1 MPIDYF
7 AKDGYYTR
15 DNTAHDR
22 WEGTLAKAMGLE
34 GQVTKEQ
41 FDAVR
46 KELIENGREKC
57 IAMDC
62 SFSAPKSVSLAMAES
77 KETRDIIQKLHQE
90 AISQSV
96 KYMEE
101 NYIKTRVTENG
112 KTHEVKTG
120 NLCAAEFEHYTS
132 RNNDLDLH
140 THVVIEN
147 MTIHNGK
154 LYSIDF
160 RNIMSDQKEIGLI
173 YRQNLAQ
180 ALQREGYVLEIT
192 DHKHGFFE
200 LKGFDRET
208 IMEHSTRRQEILN
221 TMSKTGGT
229 TSKDA
234 QDAAMKTR
242 KKKVDFDLETSYEE
256 IKKEIF
262 DSGKIKIERVVQNEH
277 EGNQEPS
284 NERGREEFIAGIATE
299 PSVGIIRGDE
309 GQRLRT
315 LEGRYSLPNLSD
327 RGLDETEKATH
338 LLLPG
343 SAVSRLAKLQAD
355 RERNAFMLRADAGE
369 RRQRIDAI
377 TASAI
382 KIISHEKFAFTVPE
396 IRQRIMGAGVLEGIG
411 RQEAERAMERAGLVK
426 LGRIEHGEEKSK
438 DVYLTTEANIK
449 REAAIIDRMKEGK
462 GQVNSLTQEQ
472 SGVAFEKLKNQKE
485 SQNISFTPNQE
496 QTNAI
501 HHVLTS
507 QDKYLCV
514 QGLAGTGKTY
524 TMTSI
529 RELCEQEGIT
539 IRGACFTGK
548 AADGLQNES
557 GINSGT
563 IHSFLNQLEK
573 GKFNKNKPNVA
584 PDPIHREDQ
593 QTAKGENIE
602 TIPVLGNENQ
612 REQIGIKQEWDFSKV
627 EKVEGR
633 EIWVVDEAG
642 LVDSKLMEQVQSAA
656 EARGAQVV
664 FSGDYQQLPPV
675 GAGEPMRAMIE
686 AGAGTAYLEDIRRQ
700 KNIELLEAVRESVKG
715 DHLKTFEK
723 LEKEGNYREVINQK
737 KRVAAVAV
745 EMTGE
750 KLTDYKKNLLLVST
764 NADRKNYNNVIRAE
778 YIKRGELD
786 QGQEYKITSRD
797 GDKETTEK
805 RQFAAGDRII
815 FTANDNRLEVK
826 NGAMGTIEKIENN
839 VFTIR
844 LDTGKLRE
852 VHIDKY
858 NSIDHGYAVTNYKA
872 QGMTVEKVVAD
883 MNTKGRVQDRNAL
896 YVDISR
902 AKEKA
907 VVFTDNKAKLEQQT
921 KEFAK
926 KISSKDFTEQIQKME
941 RGNRIENNDRYH
953 APEKESTEKVIEK
966 IEREL
971 EPLTQYK
978 AQEKIKEQTQKVE
991 QQQVIEKQKVIK
1003 RYGR

>member
-1 MPIDYF
+1 MLSCSTISSKMPIDYF

-327 RGLDETEKATH
+327 RGLDIGLETVFRGKQGLQFRQDGGEGRFHAGD
-338 LLLPG
+338 P
-343 SAVSRLAKLQAD
+343 VEVLAM
-355 RERNAFMLRADAGE
+355 EEWN
-369 RRQRIDAI
+369 
-377 TASAI
+377 
-382 KIISHEKFAFTVPE
+382 
-396 IRQRIMGAGVLEGIG
+396 G
-411 RQEAERAMERAGLVK
+411 RQAR
-426 LGRIEHGEEKSK
+426 
-438 DVYLTTEANIK
+438 N
-449 REAAIIDRMKEGK
+449 
-462 GQVNSLTQEQ
+462 GQHQ
-472 SGVAFEKLKNQKE
+472 
-485 SQNISFTPNQE
+485 
-496 QTNAI
+496 
-501 HHVLTS
+501 
-507 QDKYLCV
+507 
-514 QGLAGTGKTY
+514 GTG
-524 TMTSI
+524 
-529 RELCEQEGIT
+529 G
-539 IRGACFTGK
+539 
-548 AADGLQNES
+548 
-557 GINSGT
+557 
-563 IHSFLNQLEK
+563 
-573 GKFNKNKPNVA
+573 
-584 PDPIHREDQ
+584 
-593 QTAKGENIE
+593 
-602 TIPVLGNENQ
+602 
-612 REQIGIKQEWDFSKV
+612 
-627 EKVEGR
+627 
-633 EIWVVDEAG
+633 DEA
-642 LVDSKLMEQVQSAA
+642 
-656 EARGAQVV
+656 
-664 FSGDYQQLPPV
+664 P
-675 GAGEPMRAMIE
+675 
-686 AGAGTAYLEDIRRQ
+686 
-700 KNIELLEAVRESVKG
+700 
-715 DHLKTFEK
+715 
-723 LEKEGNYREVINQK
+723 
-737 KRVAAVAV
+737 
-745 EMTGE
+745 
-750 KLTDYKKNLLLVST
+750 
-764 NADRKNYNNVIRAE
+764 
-778 YIKRGELD
+778 
-786 QGQEYKITSRD
+786 
-797 GDKETTEK
+797 
-805 RQFAAGDRII
+805 AAGDDVQRMVHALQFAVAAPVTQSVQAIVQEI
-815 FTANDNRLEVK
+815 GELRLVLRD
-826 NGAMGTIEKIENN
+826 GLHGLLHQ
-839 VFTIR
+839 R
-844 LDTGKLRE
+844 L
-852 VHIDKY
+852 
-858 NSIDHGYAVTNYKA
+858 
-872 QGMTVEKVVAD
+872 
-883 MNTKGRVQDRNAL
+883 
-896 YVDISR
+896 
-902 AKEKA
+902 
-907 VVFTDNKAKLEQQT
+907 
-921 KEFAK
+921 
-926 KISSKDFTEQIQKME
+926 
-941 RGNRIENNDRYH
+941 
-953 APEKESTEKVIEK
+953 
-966 IEREL
+966 
-971 EPLTQYK
+971 
-978 AQEKIKEQTQKVE
+978 
-991 QQQVIEKQKVIK
+991 
-1003 RYGR
+1003 